1 MWRQA
6 RPQSTGPAEV
16 GIVFLW
22 PWWMFTTDWYW
33 QMFKVA
39 SFGNTLV
46 VSSEISP
53 PSLIS
58 WDFSLSVPLWQAVPS
73 PAVAYKAPLSIR
85 FYSMLTCS
93 VGVLLPCTFSFLVID
108 LTAASVPPEAPGN
121 TGQALSVV
129 SLKLFS
135 LGSKRRESLSPLL
148 HGEIGTRSTLTIPS
162 KNVLP
167 LISYSFLGAGWSPEG
182 CKPGSQSSLV
192 YPAWVI

>member
-1 MWRQA
+1 
-6 RPQSTGPAEV
+6 
-16 GIVFLW
+16 
-22 PWWMFTTDWYW
+22 
-33 QMFKVA
+33 MFKVA

-46 VSSEISP
+46 VSSETSP

-121 TGQALSVV
+121 TGQALSMV

-148 HGEIGTRSTLTIPS
+148 HGEIGTHRHTNYSLQKRSPFNL
-162 KNVLP
+162 L
-167 LISYSFLGAGWSPEG
+167 LL
-182 CKPGSQSSLV
+182 SQSWMV
-192 YPAWVI
+192 T